1 MQKHDWY
8 SDTDP
13 KALKVF
19 IECQRA
25 LTPGQKI
32 RAVFDQNRF
41 LEQITE
47 AQERRL
53 HPDADDHEIFLRVI
67 AHRLDRE
74 TMLRVYGWFPE
85 RPESSNGDSVSTV
98 A

>member
-19 IECQRA
+19 IECQRK

-32 RAVFDQNRF
+32 QLVFDQNRF
-41 LEQITE
+41 IHKLTE
-47 AQERRL
+47 AHERRL

-74 TMLRVYGWFPE
+74 TMLRVHGWYPE
-85 RPESSNGDSVSTV
+85 RPKSPNGGTVSTV